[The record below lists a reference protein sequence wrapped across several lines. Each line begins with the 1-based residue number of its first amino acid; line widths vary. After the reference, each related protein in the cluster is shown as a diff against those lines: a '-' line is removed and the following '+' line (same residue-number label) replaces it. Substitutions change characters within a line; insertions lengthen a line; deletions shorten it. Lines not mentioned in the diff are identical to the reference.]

1 MKTTQTVR
9 HIAPIT
15 PPHPFE
21 AYTHIISP
29 LPVDEGGGYLFTMP
43 DLAGCLSD
51 GETEAEAVAN
61 GRDAFMATVAALAD
75 MGREIPAPAFRP
87 QDIAIPTASGKFVA
101 RLPKTLH
108 ARLFAR
114 AKQEGVSLNAL
125 VLALVAEGLGRR
137 GDSGTVVLP

>member
-1 MKTTQTVR
+1 MKTTQTIR
-9 HIAPIT
+9 RIAPIT

-43 DLAGCLSD
+43 DLPGCLSD
-51 GETEAEAVAN
+51 GESEAEAVEN
-61 GRDAFMATVAALAD
+61 GRDAFVATVSALAD

-87 QDIAIPTASGKFVA
+87 QDVSIPAASGKFVA
-101 RLPKTLH
+101 RMPKTLH

-125 VLALVAEGLGRR
+125 VVALIAEGLGRH
-137 GDSGTVVLP
+137 GDSGKLSLP